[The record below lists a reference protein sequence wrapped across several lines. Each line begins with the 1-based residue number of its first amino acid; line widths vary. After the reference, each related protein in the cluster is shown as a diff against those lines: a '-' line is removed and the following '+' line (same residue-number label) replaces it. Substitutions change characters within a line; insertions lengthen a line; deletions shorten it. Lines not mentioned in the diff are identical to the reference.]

1 MDKRWLENSILL
13 LTVLL
18 LSRARHHVKQHSL
31 VVDRQEMKEREARS
45 TLGLP
50 VTLSA
55 AATFEIDSAGTV
67 LNSYAVA
74 TAAVSS

>member
-1 MDKRWLENSILL
+1 MAEFKILQMKIKNITL
-13 LTVLL
+13 I
-18 LSRARHHVKQHSL
+18 QHSL
-31 VVDRQEMKEREARS
+31 AGDRQEMKEREARS